1 MMTWD
6 ELVQQW
12 WVQATS
18 GLAVGLAL
26 MGIAAFFSKTVRDK
40 FWKPIGRAIRW
51 PFATIRFTT
60 AKRQKALADELQ
72 SARASLAA
80 NSEFYAQL
88 SDALGVVMLSGD
100 QQLIGRVRQLRDDA
114 EKNARRF
121 KEVCDLLEVWPVR
134 EDSTVVVE
142 RITRL
147 RDAKDAAWAHA
158 KEQIEA
164 AQSLAEKQLADQ
176 ARRGGELAET
186 ARELGRAE
194 GHAKAM
200 AEVEAERAVPL
211 LKPAWRIDPLGTAD
225 AFILKN
231 TQHSVD
237 ISHVSVDAPTG
248 EFQFAGA
255 TQMRGAFDRTFEFYG
270 QKTESGRRLGVDF
283 VVKWQDAHGEWWTQ
297 VVKVER
303 EPRRM
308 TVL

>member
-1 MMTWD
+1 MTWD

-51 PFATIRFTT
+51 PFATVRFTT
-60 AKRQKALADELQ
+60 AKRQKTLADELQ
-72 SARASLAA
+72 SARASLEA

-88 SDALGVVMLSGD
+88 CDALGIVMLSGD
-100 QQLIGRVRQLRDDA
+100 QQLIDRARQLRDDA

-147 RDAKDAAWAHA
+147 REAKDEAWAHA
-158 KEQIEA
+158 KGQIEA
-164 AQSLAEKQLADQ
+164 AQSLAAKQLADQ
-176 ARRGGELAET
+176 ARRGSELAET

-200 AEVEAERAVPL
+200 AEVEAERAAPL
-211 LKPAWRIDPLGTAD
+211 LRPVWRIDPLGTAD

-231 TQHSVD
+231 TQHSVET
-237 ISHVSVDAPTG
+237 SNVSVDASTA
-248 EFQFAGA
+248 EFLFAGA
-255 TQMRGAFDRTFEFYG
+255 TQMRGRLDHHLEFYG
-270 QKTESGRRLGVDF
+270 QKTERGRRLGVDF
-283 VVKWQDAHGEWWTQ
+283 TVKWQDANGDWFSQ
-297 VVKVER
+297 VVSIER